1 MKVIYDI
8 STLGLSYQSAHGRAG
23 VFRTAETLAYRLAA
37 APECELLFSASESL
51 PALHEALAYLARTP
65 GLQAIPLPH
74 PYRDLLI
81 RHLLD
86 SPVTH
91 TLNRTVDDL
100 SQRISEAD
108 GMRRVALKAVRR
120 LPMQT
125 QWFLEG
131 RYPPIEPHSL
141 ATADIFHSPIYPIP
155 AQAKAQQQ
163 LCTFLTI
170 YDLIPILQPQF
181 FNYTPGNARKFRAIM
196 QSLLPDS
203 WALCISEATK
213 ADLCNYIP
221 IAPERVQVTYLA
233 ADPDLFYPC
242 TDAAAIQATRRK
254 YGIPTGPYILSVN
267 TLEPRKNIAQ
277 AVRAFVRLVQEQ
289 QIPDL
294 QFVLVG
300 AKGWK
305 YDTIFDTI
313 AAAGLMG
320 LQERIIV
327 TGYVEN
333 ADLAPLYSGAL
344 AFVYPSFYEGFG
356 LPPLEAMQCGV
367 PVISSNTS
375 ALPEVVGDAGI
386 LVDPHDGD
394 ALCQALWTLYRDP
407 AQRATLAA
415 AGLARAQRFSWARTV
430 AQTLAAYQTALD
442 AR

>member
-8 STLGLSYQSAHGRAG
+8 STLGLSYQSTHGQAG
-23 VFRTAETLAYRLAA
+23 VFRTAQTLAYRLAA
-37 APECELLFSASESL
+37 TPDCELTFSASESL
-51 PALHEALAYLARTP
+51 PALHAALAYLAHTP
-65 GLQAIPLPH
+65 ALQAIPLPH
-74 PYRDLLI
+74 PYHELPI
-81 RHLLD
+81 RAILD
-86 SPVTH
+86 SPAQRH
-91 TLNRTVDDL
+91 LNRTVHEL
-100 SQRISEAD
+100 SRRIVAAQ
-108 GMRRVALKAVRR
+108 GVRRWALKMLRR
-120 LPMQT
+120 GPMQT
-125 QWFLEG
+125 QWLLEK
-131 RYPPIEPHSL
+131 RYPPIEPRSL
-141 ATADIFHSPIYPIP
+141 AAADIFHSPMYAIP
-155 AQAKAQQQ
+155 AQAQAQPR
-163 LCTFLTI
+163 LCTFLTV

-181 FNYTPGNARKFRAIM
+181 FSYSAGHDRRFRAIM
-196 QSLLPDS
+196 QSLLPDG

-213 ADLCNYIP
+213 ADLCNYLP

-242 TDAAAIQATRRK
+242 TDPAAIQATRRK
-254 YGIPTGPYILSVN
+254 YGIPEGAYILSVN

-277 AVRAFVRLVQEQ
+277 ALHAFARLVHEQ
-289 QIPDL
+289 HLTDL
-294 QFVLVG
+294 SFVLVG
-300 AKGWK
+300 AKGWQ

-313 AAAGLMG
+313 TAAGTRG
-320 LQERIIV
+320 LQDRIIV
-327 TGYVEN
+327 TGYVEDD
-333 ADLAPLYSGAL
+333 DLAPLYSGAT

-375 ALPEVVGDAGI
+375 SLPEVVGDAGI

-415 AGLARAQRFSWARTV
+415 AGLARAQRFSWAQTV